1 MADHKTTDGARPVV
15 VVRDVA
21 LALAFVR
28 ARLPDQVDR
37 AAARKER
44 LEAIPGVVPNLKQ
57 RIAGCVFASRC
68 ASARDLCRHVA
79 PALEEKAPAHFAA
92 CHFAAK
98 AMVAA

>member
-1 MADHKTTDGARPVV
+1 
-15 VVRDVA
+15 
-21 LALAFVR
+21 
-28 ARLPDQVDR
+28 
-37 AAARKER
+37 
-44 LEAIPGVVPNLKQ
+44 VVPNLKQ

-68 ASARDLCRHVA
+68 ASVRDLCRHVA